1 MPMKKFIVLSLA
13 ASAFLISSV
22 HAQTKFDYNGS
33 IGTRYNNSSTAK
45 INAIQPSMVFG
56 FTLSPAGK
64 FDLVGLVLSG
74 PYGKRYSTAID
85 FNHPEKNTLNPHLA
99 FHNLYLQKSFQLNQQ
114 TSATG
119 QFGVL
124 GTDQKIGTKT
134 FVSPTTA
141 IGTNSWIDG
150 ARVRLNTRL
159 GVMSLTGGSIYDITE
174 TNFVKRDRKLNYFE
188 VQISKTVID
197 KVAFELSGGAMD
209 YETFFRAASEEKVKL
224 FSEHIV
230 TLVQECLWNMDKNAT
245 SYSATASTDLGE
257 IFNQNLK
264 GRLNLDL
271 RYSYNNPTTG
281 MRGKTSNDL
290 YLKGHVGTV
299 ALYGKV
305 NKTGSLNWFTAY
317 DFGTSTRYQL
327 GMNWKVQK
335 KKKATTPVQQ

>member
-1 MPMKKFIVLSLA
+1 MKKYIALSLA
-13 ASAFLISSV
+13 SSAFLVSAA

-33 IGTRYNNSSTAK
+33 VATRYNNSSTAK
-45 INAIQPSMVFG
+45 INVIQPSLVFG

-64 FDLVGLVLSG
+64 FDLVGLVMSG

-85 FNHPEKNTLNPHLA
+85 FNHPEKNTLNPQLA
-99 FHNLYLQKSFQLNQQ
+99 FHNLYIQKSLQLNPQM
-114 TSATG
+114 SATG

-134 FVSPTTA
+134 FVGPTTA
-141 IGTNSWIDG
+141 IGTNAWVDG

-159 GVMSLTGGSIYDITE
+159 GVMSVTGGSIYDITE

-188 VQISKTVID
+188 VQVSKTVLD
-197 KVAFELSGGAMD
+197 KVALELSGGAMEHD
-209 YETFFRAASEEKVKL
+209 GFLRGASEEKVKL
-224 FSEHIV
+224 FSEHVV
-230 TLVQECLWNMDKNAT
+230 TLVQEALWNVNKNAA

-271 RYSYNNPTTG
+271 RYSYNNPNTG
-281 MRGKTSNDL
+281 MRGKTFNDL

-335 KKKATTPVQQ
+335 KKKTAAPAQQ